1 MSDLQHPDHLD
12 HALAGAVR
20 ALSARSEQLAG
31 APPLSDQALAD
42 LGNPDV
48 DHVLLVEDDT
58 VTGYGQRS
66 GSSAEV
72 VALDPA
78 TAGRLIDALTDA
90 PGPHAPIWSHGAGS
104 VVGPALAERGWQRT
118 RELRRLRREGSERRN
133 VELPEGVHL
142 RAFVPGRDEDALLA
156 VNARA
161 FAHHPEQGGWTARD
175 LAAREAEDW
184 FEPAGV
190 LLAERDGRLL
200 GFHWTKLHPGQIG
213 EVYVLAVDPDAQG
226 LHLGRALLD
235 AGLDHL
241 AARGTR
247 AVILYV
253 DADNT
258 KAVRLYEKS
267 GFVTDDTDT
276 QWTHPGDLSST

>member
-1 MSDLQHPDHLD
+1 MSELQRPDRLD
-12 HALAGAVR
+12 DTLAGAVR
-20 ALSARSEQLAG
+20 SLCTRSEQAVG

-42 LGNPDV
+42 LTGGDV
-48 DHVLLVEDDT
+48 EHVLLVEGAE
-58 VTGYGQRS
+58 VVGYGQRN
-66 GSSAEV
+66 GTGAEV

-78 TAGRLIDALTDA
+78 TAGELIDALS
-90 PGPHAPIWSHGAGS
+90 GRVELIWSHGSGS
-104 VVGPALAERGWQRT
+104 VVGPALAQRGWRSV
-118 RELRRLRREGSERRN
+118 RELRRLRREGAERRT

-161 FAHHPEQGGWTARD
+161 FAHHPEQGGWSARD
-175 LAAREAEDW
+175 VAAREAEDW
-184 FEPAGV
+184 FDPAGV

-200 GFHWTKLHPGQIG
+200 GFHWTKLHPGRVG

-241 AARGTR
+241 AARGAL

-258 KAVRLYEKS
+258 VAVNLYEKS

-276 QWTHPGDLSST
+276 QWTFPGGLSST